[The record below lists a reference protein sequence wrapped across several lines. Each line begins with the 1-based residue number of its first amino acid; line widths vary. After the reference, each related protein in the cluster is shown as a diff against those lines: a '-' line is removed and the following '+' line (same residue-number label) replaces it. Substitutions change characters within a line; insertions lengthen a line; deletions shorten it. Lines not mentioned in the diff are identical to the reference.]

1 MKKSYLTAYS
11 FIVYIFNIIYIMVNL
26 SSQYKCHSLG
36 IKCPTHQIDILKRIK
51 EEGINGNI
59 NKLGTKYKHIFTN
72 PSNGIVTIYRNSYF
86 IKTTILEKGHK
97 LKENKINITI
107 LKKKNQNI
115 NTAHMRNLKIA
126 CTDDNTLNQEKKE
139 LSNTKKNTNVNN
151 QSQIKNSNTLGECE
165 YNIEK
170 GKEDNIKNGE
180 KNNSNKLN
188 DDLLNEIYMNKISE
202 EENCISPKD
211 MEDGFD
217 ILKHFNVEN
226 DNSLIS
232 NVDPEKSTELIN
244 SNYFKNMM
252 KELNLNEDDIL
263 KMLRKNEKNVTK
275 LISENLTVEQ
285 IEKKAKNEEKRDEE
299 LFDTYMN
306 SNIKIGNYISFK
318 KVGKKYK
325 DIIKEVINILLYKNI
340 QFKDIIKDVEEGK
353 YEINKL
359 ISILKHHDP
368 FKDLDN
374 CVLNEIIKKS
384 VLMGYLNEKFSN
396 DIQDFEWNKNF
407 ENIIFN
413 SINND
418 NFKLRDVLYSYN
430 SINISIA
437 NTKKTNIDSEEY
449 DEIEDSIKYSI
460 SEYEKNNSLDIL
472 SFFSIFFNF
481 N

>member
-1 MKKSYLTAYS
+1 
-11 FIVYIFNIIYIMVNL
+11 MVNL

-188 DDLLNEIYMNKISE
+188 DDLLDEIYMNKISE
-202 EENCISPKD
+202 EENCIAPKD

>member
-1 MKKSYLTAYS
+1 MKKGYLTAYS
-11 FIVYIFNIIYIMVNL
+11 FIAYIFNITYIMLNL
-26 SSQYKCHSLG
+26 ARHYNCHSIG
-36 IKCPTHQIDILKRIK
+36 IKCPTYQINILKGIT
-51 EEGINGNI
+51 EENINGNKW
-59 NKLGTKYKHIFTN
+59 KLGTNYKHLFNN
-72 PSNGIVTIYRNSYF
+72 PSNGIVAGYRNSYF
-86 IKTTILEKGHK
+86 IKTAILQKGHK
-97 LKENKINITI
+97 LKENKINIII
-107 LKKKNQNI
+107 LKKKDQNI
-115 NTAHMRNLKIA
+115 NTAHVRNLKIA
-126 CTDDNTLNQEKKE
+126 CTDDNILNHEKNE
-139 LSNTKKNTNVNN
+139 SSNTKNNINMNN
-151 QSQIKNSNTLGECE
+151 QPQIKNNDMLGEYE

-170 GKEDNIKNGE
+170 GRGGDIKNGE
-180 KNNSNKLN
+180 ENNSNKLN
-188 DDLLNEIYMNKISE
+188 DDLLNEINMNKITE
-202 EENCISPKD
+202 EENCVAPKD

-232 NVDPEKSTELIN
+232 NVDPGKSKDLIN

-263 KMLRKNEKNVTK
+263 SMLRKNEKNVTK

-285 IEKKAKNEEKRDEE
+285 IEKRAKNEEKRDEE
-299 LFDTYMN
+299 LFDAYMN
-306 SNIKIGNYISFK
+306 TNLRIGNYISFK

-325 DIIKEVINILLYKNI
+325 DIIKEVINILLHNNI
-340 QFKDIIKDVEEGK
+340 QFKDIIKDIEEGR

-359 ISILKHHDP
+359 ISILKQHEL

-374 CVLNEIIKKS
+374 SVLDEIIKKS

-396 DIQDFEWNKNF
+396 DIHDFEWNKNF

-418 NFKLRDVLYSYN
+418 NFKLRDILCTYN
-430 SINISIA
+430 SINVSIA
-437 NTKKTNIDSEEY
+437 NTKKTDIDSEEY

-472 SFFSIFFNF
+472 SFFSIFVNF

>member
-1 MKKSYLTAYS
+1 MKKGYLTVYS
-11 FIVYIFNIIYIMVNL
+11 FIAYIMVNL
-26 SSQYKCHSLG
+26 AGHYKCHSIS
-36 IKCPTHQIDILKRIK
+36 IKCPTYQINILKGITK
-51 EEGINGNI
+51 ENINGNI
-59 NKLGTKYKHIFTN
+59 CKLGTNYKHLFNN
-72 PSNGIVTIYRNSYF
+72 PSNGIVTGYRNSYF
-86 IKTTILEKGHK
+86 IKTAILQKGHK
-97 LKENKINITI
+97 LKENKVNIII
-107 LKKKNQNI
+107 LKKKDQNI
-115 NTAHMRNLKIA
+115 NKAHVRNLKIA
-126 CTDDNTLNQEKKE
+126 CTNDNILNQEKNE
-139 LSNTKKNTNVNN
+139 SSNTQNNTNMNN
-151 QSQIKNSNTLGECE
+151 QPPIKNCDIVGECE
-165 YNIEK
+165 YNAEK
-170 GKEDNIKNGE
+170 GREDDIKNGE
-180 KNNSNKLN
+180 ENNSNKLN
-188 DDLLNEIYMNKISE
+188 DELLNEINMNRISE
-202 EENCISPKD
+202 EENSIAPKD

-232 NVDPEKSTELIN
+232 NVDPEKSKELIN
-244 SNYFKNMM
+244 SDYFKNMM

-263 KMLRKNEKNVTK
+263 SMLRKNEKNVTK

-299 LFDTYMN
+299 LFDVYMN
-306 SNIKIGNYISFK
+306 NNLRIGNYISFK

-325 DIIKEVINILLYKNI
+325 DIIKEVINILLHNNI
-340 QFKDIIKDVEEGK
+340 QIKDIIKDVEEGR

-359 ISILKHHDP
+359 ISILKHHEI

-374 CVLNEIIKKS
+374 SVLDEIIKKS
-384 VLMGYLNEKFSN
+384 ILMGYLNEKFSN
-396 DIQDFEWNKNF
+396 DIHDFEWNKNF

-418 NFKLRDVLYSYN
+418 NYKLRDILCTYN

-437 NTKKTNIDSEEY
+437 NTKKTDINSEEY

-472 SFFSIFFNF
+472 SFFSIFVNF